1 MLDIK
6 IIRKNADEVKKLLA
20 GKGITP
26 DQVDAVLCADEDFKS
41 ALQKVEE
48 AKAEQNRVSKLIPTL
63 QGDEKQKILEEMKT
77 LSTEKKINDETLEKA
92 KTKYEDLL
100 SELPNVPFAE
110 VPAGASD
117 DENVV
122 ARKEGEIRDW
132 EKLGFEPKEHWELA
146 ENLDLLDM
154 ERGAKVSG
162 ARFYYLK
169 NELAVLQMA
178 LMNWAF
184 LEITKRGFSPMIPPV
199 MVRSEAMKGTGFLSK
214 AENNEL
220 YRVTPENDDLYLVGT
235 SEVPLMAYHSDEIL
249 DEADFPIKFAGSSTC
264 FRREAGSAGKDM
276 KGILRVHQ
284 FEKIEM
290 VALCTPSQAEKIH
303 EELRET
309 EEYLLKQ
316 LGIPYQVI
324 DICTGDLG
332 FSAAKKYDLEAWLP
346 GQKKFREMTSTSNC
360 TDFQTRRLKIRYRD
374 SEGKVQTAYSLNGT
388 AVSSRPLIAIFENFQ
403 NADGSIDIP
412 EVLVP
417 FTGFSK
423 IEAKK

>member
-6 IIRKNADEVKKLLA
+6 YIRKNADEVKKLLA
-20 GKGITP
+20 GKGVSAER
-26 DQVDAVLCADEDFKS
+26 VDAVLLADESFKS

-63 QGDEKQKILEEMKT
+63 QGEEKQKILAEMKT
-77 LSTEKKINDETLEKA
+77 LSAAKKTNDEILEKA
-92 KTKYEDLL
+92 KSEYEEALA
-100 SELPNVPFAE
+100 ELPNVPFAE
-110 VPAGASD
+110 VPVGASD

-122 ARKEGEIRDW
+122 ARKEGNERDW
-132 EKLGFEPKEHWELA
+132 TALGFEPKEHWELA
-146 ENLDLLDM
+146 ENLDCLDM

-162 ARFYYLK
+162 SRFYYLK
-169 NELAVLQMA
+169 NELAILQTA
-178 LMNWAF
+178 LMTWAF
-184 LEITKRGFSPMIPPV
+184 LEITKKGFSPMIPPV
-199 MVRSEAMKGTGFLSK
+199 MVRAEAMKGTGFLSK
-214 AENNEL
+214 AEDNEL
-220 YRVTPENDDLYLVGT
+220 YQVNPDSDDLYLVGT

-249 DEADFPIKFAGSSTC
+249 DEAQLPLKYAGSSTC

-290 VALCTPSQAEKIH
+290 VVLCTPDQAEKIH

-309 EEYLLKQ
+309 EEFLLKS
-316 LGIPYQVI
+316 LGIPYQMI

-374 SEGKVQTAYSLNGT
+374 SDGKIQTAYSLNGT

-412 EVLVP
+412 EVLIP
-417 FTGFSK
+417 FTGFAK
-423 IEAKK
+423 IKAKK